1 MRRRREWERKRWRE
15 HERERRARR
24 RTRKG
29 KRQKRLRLA
38 RRQRQNPPHAGRAGA
53 AGRQAARLVAPR
65 HAALA
70 VRERVRPELQR
81 ADQLGEPHRFVA
93 VEDVPLSDA
102 QLLEA

>member
-1 MRRRREWERKRWRE
+1 
-15 HERERRARR
+15 
-24 RTRKG
+24 
-29 KRQKRLRLA
+29 
-38 RRQRQNPPHAGRAGA
+38 
-53 AGRQAARLVAPR
+53 
-65 HAALA
+65 